1 MTNVNNAFQATVDQ
15 LTGNTATASFN
26 EGTYERTLV
35 EMGSKLKVVE
45 AKAEKAAKKEKAPKV
60 AKEKTVSKREQ
71 VAALYAASADKSRKH
86 MLEVIMQELNV
97 TKANASV
104 YFYHVSK

>member
-1 MTNVNNAFQATVDQ
+1 MTNVNTAFQATVDQ
-15 LTGNTATASFN
+15 LTGTTANFN

-35 EMGSKLKVVE
+35 EMGSKMKVVE
-45 AKAEKAAKKEKAPKV
+45 AKAEKTAKKATKV
-60 AKEKTVSKREQ
+60 AKEKTVTKREQ

-97 TKANASV
+97 SKANASV